1 VVALRGTTPVPYLAE
16 GFLSR
21 AELDLLDA
29 PFDALLLDRLL
40 PAEPVAV
47 GAKWTVSAD
56 AAAGMLAIDTIE
68 AGGIDAELTAVEGDQ
83 ATVRL
88 AGIVDGAVDGVPTH
102 LVIEG
107 ECVVGATAAAEP
119 APAWRLVATR
129 VVTVTIRERR
139 QAGHVAP
146 GFEVEARVAVARR
159 PHAAG
164 AEAADAPTP
173 APPAGRRGGA
183 GRPGM
188 VWHSDPAGGCDLVC
202 DARWRVVEDGPAG
215 LVLRF
220 VDHGALVGQCSL
232 TTLPRAN
239 ALEPPTIAA
248 VQRDIERSLGGQFDH
263 FEDAAEVTR
272 EDGVRI
278 VRIVTAGTA
287 ENLPFR
293 WIHHVLTAAD
303 GRRAAATFMFEAS
316 AAGRF
321 AAADRELVAGLA
333 FPGAAA
339 PPAAAGS
346 PAERAA
352 RVPRETVTP

>member
-1 VVALRGTTPVPYLAE
+1 
-16 GFLSR
+16 
-21 AELDLLDA
+21 
-29 PFDALLLDRLL
+29 
-40 PAEPVAV
+40 
-47 GAKWTVSAD
+47 
-56 AAAGMLAIDTIE
+56 
-68 AGGIDAELTAVEGDQ
+68 
-83 ATVRL
+83 
-88 AGIVDGAVDGVPTH
+88 
-102 LVIEG
+102 
-107 ECVVGATAAAEP
+107 
-119 APAWRLVATR
+119 
-129 VVTVTIRERR
+129 
-139 QAGHVAP
+139 
-146 GFEVEARVAVARR
+146 
-159 PHAAG
+159 
-164 AEAADAPTP
+164 
-173 APPAGRRGGA
+173 
-183 GRPGM
+183 M

-321 AAADRELVAGLA
+321 AAADREFVAGLA